1 MGRLLVLASVA
12 MLLAAQPAGAAS
24 SGSGYSFGRISG
36 NIVPFTVTI
45 SASGAVHAAGPV
57 TVGRTKLS
65 ASQLKTL
72 AKVAAQTRFGS
83 LPATTACSGT
93 LPDIAAT
100 WIRAGGHRVQVHG
113 ACSAAFTRLWNALG
127 AAVRLSTG

>member
-1 MGRLLVLASVA
+1 VGRLLVLAA
-12 MLLAAQPAGAAS
+12 ATLLAAQPAGAARA
-24 SGSGYSFGRISG
+24 GGGYSFGRIGG

-45 SASGAVHAAGPV
+45 SASGAVHVAGPV

-65 ASQLKTL
+65 GPQLATL

-83 LPATTACSGT
+83 LPPTTACSGT

-100 WIRAGGHRVQVHG
+100 WIRAGSHRVQVHG
-113 ACSAAFTRLWNALG
+113 TCSAAFTRLWNVLG
-127 AAVRLSTG
+127 TAVRLSTG